1 MTFDGEY
8 FQQFFGIIMGTNL
21 DPILANLCLEMLQKE
36 LKKKC
41 GHDFKLKWPK
51 RFFRFIDDGFG
62 IMEGTKKGCRI
73 LDKPI
78 NGL

>member
-1 MTFDGEY
+1 
-8 FQQFFGIIMGTNL
+8 MGTNL
-21 DPILANLCLEMLQKE
+21 APILAYLYSAMLQEE

-51 RFFRFIDDGFG
+51 LFLRLIDDGFG
-62 IMEGTKKGCRI
+62 IMEGTKKRGQI

-78 NGL
+78 YWFKKNNQYRQINIW